1 MALAIDRFQKLGFA
15 PDQVAWNQCDRF
27 RGRVVLASIDGQVF
41 QGEGYGVDSGGR
53 YRIIDTSGNEQ
64 AVSAGEVKLWTN
76 ANRRS

>member
-41 QGEGYGVDSGGR
+41 QGEGDGVDSEGR

-64 AVSAGEVKLWTN
+64 AVSAGEVKLWAN
-76 ANRRS
+76 ANRRF